1 MLWRFPHIGQEIFQQ
16 LNDQSISECREI
28 SQSWQEFINS
38 EKFYKKR
45 IKEMIEKHTKA
56 YNDESVHYYCGGST
70 KETLTPLHSAALTG
84 QFQMFKKIIQEDH
97 SQGFLLHQLWIID
110 YYVKCSLNNLS
121 NENITTG
128 VSREMTIQK

>member
-16 LNDQSISECREI
+16 LNDQSLSECREI

-97 SQGFLLHQLWIID
+97 SQGFLLHQLWIGN
-110 YYVKCSLNNLS
+110 YYVKCLS
-121 NENITTG
+121 KTCYF
-128 VSREMTIQK
+128 